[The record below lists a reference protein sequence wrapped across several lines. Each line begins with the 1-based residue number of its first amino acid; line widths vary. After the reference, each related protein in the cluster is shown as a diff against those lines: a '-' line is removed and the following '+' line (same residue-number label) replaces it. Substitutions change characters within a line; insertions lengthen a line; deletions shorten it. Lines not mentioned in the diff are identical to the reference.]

1 MARKS
6 TDVIQLRSDDSF
18 ATRLETAAKALG
30 TSRSAYIRRSVLE
43 QIRRDS
49 ELLRELAA

>member
-6 TDVIQLRSDDSF
+6 TDTINLRTDDTF
-18 ATRLETAAKALG
+18 AARLETAAKALG

-49 ELLRELAA
+49 DLLRELAA